1 MYNTIERKTDRQ
13 ERIPHFSQEAIKDTK
28 IAVIG
33 AGATGNEVLK
43 CLALTGFRYVFITD
57 MDHIST
63 SNLSRTVLFNESDVG
78 KRKAVTAADRFCGMC
93 IDDSPA
99 ADYFDGDLCHGLG
112 EGVIRHCDIVIGCVD
127 NDQTRLFVSNICQ
140 LLGKPYIDTGI
151 GGLNWNVFPTSGK
164 EDCPCYA
171 LDSIEVDVL
180 TILNTDN
187 TPIYLRK
194 PYGKMRPGCIYLR
207 KGDRNTPDNSNAL
220 FGDIEMLWKKRFRLT
235 KPPLEYIKNH
245 LNNPLEWNETQDC
258 YYNIFRPEYVLE
270 HVYDESDRDL
280 RAEFYAYAMTNEHV
294 VYSSIVV
301 KCSGT
306 IVDNYQIVAL
316 DGGRYTTPTPEWG
329 FLGKRLTENGPE
341 FSYKYFLKDSFR
353 YSLHSF
359 MYHEENGEERYAH
372 DDLMDIVLLF
382 DSVDEKNEFE
392 RYVEYHIQ
400 NLRDRVDAQNEY
412 SYVRADSEAE
422 TRFII
427 HRLRIARVLQSILK
441 EYREWVKN
449 HC

>member
-1 MYNTIERKTDRQ
+1 MGRYSNLELTDLVKLCISRGHEGDFWDFKQ
-13 ERIPHFSQEAIKDTK
+13 EWHKDMPALIKDIICFVNTVHSENCYLIFGISDDCRVVGMK
-28 IAVIG
+28 QSRYELANIIDALSKLEF
-33 AGATGNEVLK
+33 ATIDVPE
-43 CLALTGFRYVFITD
+43 ITLD
-57 MDHIST
+57 T
-63 SNLSRTVLFNESDVG
+63 
-78 KRKAVTAADRFCGMC
+78 
-93 IDDSPA
+93 
-99 ADYFDGDLCHGLG
+99 
-112 EGVIRHCDIVIGCVD
+112 IV
-127 NDQTRLFVSNICQ
+127 
-140 LLGKPYIDTGI
+140 
-151 GGLNWNVFPTSGK
+151 
-164 EDCPCYA
+164 

-194 PYGKMRPGCIYLR
+194 SYGKMHSGCIYLR

-294 VYSSIVV
+294 VYSSMVV

>member
-1 MYNTIERKTDRQ
+1 MGRYSNLELTDLVKLCISRGHEGDFWDFKQ
-13 ERIPHFSQEAIKDTK
+13 EWHKDMPALIKDIICFVNTVHSENCYLIFGISDYCRVVGMK
-28 IAVIG
+28 QSRYELANIIDALSKLEF
-33 AGATGNEVLK
+33 ATIDVPE
-43 CLALTGFRYVFITD
+43 ITLD
-57 MDHIST
+57 T
-63 SNLSRTVLFNESDVG
+63 
-78 KRKAVTAADRFCGMC
+78 
-93 IDDSPA
+93 
-99 ADYFDGDLCHGLG
+99 
-112 EGVIRHCDIVIGCVD
+112 IV
-127 NDQTRLFVSNICQ
+127 
-140 LLGKPYIDTGI
+140 
-151 GGLNWNVFPTSGK
+151 
-164 EDCPCYA
+164 

>member
-1 MYNTIERKTDRQ
+1 MGRYSNLELTDLVKLCISRGHEGDFWDFKQ
-13 ERIPHFSQEAIKDTK
+13 EWHKDMPALIKDIICFVNTVHSENCYLIFGISDDCRVVGMK
-28 IAVIG
+28 QSRYELANIIDALSKLEF
-33 AGATGNEVLK
+33 ATIDVPEITLDTIVL
-43 CLALTGFRYVFITD
+43 
-57 MDHIST
+57 
-63 SNLSRTVLFNESDVG
+63 
-78 KRKAVTAADRFCGMC
+78 
-93 IDDSPA
+93 
-99 ADYFDGDLCHGLG
+99 DG
-112 EGVIRHCDIVIGCVD
+112 
-127 NDQTRLFVSNICQ
+127 
-140 LLGKPYIDTGI
+140 
-151 GGLNWNVFPTSGK
+151 
-164 EDCPCYA
+164 
-171 LDSIEVDVL
+171 IEVDVL

-294 VYSSIVV
+294 VYSSMVV

>member
-1 MYNTIERKTDRQ
+1 MGRYSNLELTDLVKLCISRGHEGDFWDFKQ
-13 ERIPHFSQEAIKDTK
+13 EWHKDMPALIKDIICFVNTVHSENCYLIFGISDDCRVVGMK
-28 IAVIG
+28 QSRYELANIIDALSKLEF
-33 AGATGNEVLK
+33 ATIDVPE
-43 CLALTGFRYVFITD
+43 ITLD
-57 MDHIST
+57 T
-63 SNLSRTVLFNESDVG
+63 
-78 KRKAVTAADRFCGMC
+78 
-93 IDDSPA
+93 
-99 ADYFDGDLCHGLG
+99 
-112 EGVIRHCDIVIGCVD
+112 IV
-127 NDQTRLFVSNICQ
+127 
-140 LLGKPYIDTGI
+140 
-151 GGLNWNVFPTSGK
+151 
-164 EDCPCYA
+164 

-235 KPPLEYIKNH
+235 KPALEDIKNH

>member
-1 MYNTIERKTDRQ
+1 MGRYSNLELTDLVKLCISRGHEGDFWDFKQ
-13 ERIPHFSQEAIKDTK
+13 EWHKDMPALIKDIICFVNTVHSENCYLIFGISDDCRVVGMK
-28 IAVIG
+28 QSRYELANIIDALSKLEF
-33 AGATGNEVLK
+33 ATIDVQE
-43 CLALTGFRYVFITD
+43 ITLD
-57 MDHIST
+57 T
-63 SNLSRTVLFNESDVG
+63 
-78 KRKAVTAADRFCGMC
+78 
-93 IDDSPA
+93 
-99 ADYFDGDLCHGLG
+99 
-112 EGVIRHCDIVIGCVD
+112 IV
-127 NDQTRLFVSNICQ
+127 
-140 LLGKPYIDTGI
+140 
-151 GGLNWNVFPTSGK
+151 
-164 EDCPCYA
+164 
-171 LDSIEVDVL
+171 LDSIEVDVI

>member
-1 MYNTIERKTDRQ
+1 MGRYSNLELTDLVKLCISRGHEGDFWDFKQ
-13 ERIPHFSQEAIKDTK
+13 EWHKDMPALIKDIICFVNTVHSENCYLIFGISDDCRVVGMKQPRYELANIIDALSK
-28 IAVIG
+28 IEF
-33 AGATGNEVLK
+33 ATIDVPEITLDTIVL
-43 CLALTGFRYVFITD
+43 
-57 MDHIST
+57 
-63 SNLSRTVLFNESDVG
+63 
-78 KRKAVTAADRFCGMC
+78 
-93 IDDSPA
+93 
-99 ADYFDGDLCHGLG
+99 DG
-112 EGVIRHCDIVIGCVD
+112 
-127 NDQTRLFVSNICQ
+127 
-140 LLGKPYIDTGI
+140 
-151 GGLNWNVFPTSGK
+151 
-164 EDCPCYA
+164 
-171 LDSIEVDVL
+171 IEVDVL

-194 PYGKMRPGCIYLR
+194 PYGKMHPGCIYLR

-235 KPPLEYIKNH
+235 KSPLEYIKNH

-294 VYSSIVV
+294 VYSSMVV

-427 HRLRIARVLQSILK
+427 HRLRTARVLQSILK

>member
-1 MYNTIERKTDRQ
+1 MGRYSNLELTDLVKLCISRGHEGDFWDFKQ
-13 ERIPHFSQEAIKDTK
+13 EWHKDMPALIKDIICFVNTVHSENCYLIFGISDDCRVVGMK
-28 IAVIG
+28 QSRYELANIIDALSKLEF
-33 AGATGNEVLK
+33 ATIDVPE
-43 CLALTGFRYVFITD
+43 ITLD
-57 MDHIST
+57 T
-63 SNLSRTVLFNESDVG
+63 
-78 KRKAVTAADRFCGMC
+78 
-93 IDDSPA
+93 
-99 ADYFDGDLCHGLG
+99 
-112 EGVIRHCDIVIGCVD
+112 IV
-127 NDQTRLFVSNICQ
+127 
-140 LLGKPYIDTGI
+140 
-151 GGLNWNVFPTSGK
+151 
-164 EDCPCYA
+164 

-194 PYGKMRPGCIYLR
+194 PFGKMRPGCIYLR

-245 LNNPLEWNETQDC
+245 LNNQLEWNETQDC

-422 TRFII
+422 TRFI

>member
-1 MYNTIERKTDRQ
+1 MGRYSNLELTDLVKLCISRGHEGDFWDFKQ
-13 ERIPHFSQEAIKDTK
+13 EWHKDMPALIKDIICFVNTVHSENCYLIFGISDDCRVVGMK
-28 IAVIG
+28 QSRYELANIIDALSKLEF
-33 AGATGNEVLK
+33 ATIDVPE
-43 CLALTGFRYVFITD
+43 ITLY
-57 MDHIST
+57 T
-63 SNLSRTVLFNESDVG
+63 
-78 KRKAVTAADRFCGMC
+78 
-93 IDDSPA
+93 
-99 ADYFDGDLCHGLG
+99 
-112 EGVIRHCDIVIGCVD
+112 IV
-127 NDQTRLFVSNICQ
+127 
-140 LLGKPYIDTGI
+140 
-151 GGLNWNVFPTSGK
+151 
-164 EDCPCYA
+164 

>member
-1 MYNTIERKTDRQ
+1 MGRYSNLELTDLVKLCISRGHEGDFWDFKQ
-13 ERIPHFSQEAIKDTK
+13 EWHKDMPALIKDIICFVNTVHSENCYLIFGISDDCRVVGMK
-28 IAVIG
+28 QSRYELANIIDALSKLEF
-33 AGATGNEVLK
+33 ATIDVPE
-43 CLALTGFRYVFITD
+43 ITLD
-57 MDHIST
+57 T
-63 SNLSRTVLFNESDVG
+63 
-78 KRKAVTAADRFCGMC
+78 
-93 IDDSPA
+93 
-99 ADYFDGDLCHGLG
+99 
-112 EGVIRHCDIVIGCVD
+112 IV
-127 NDQTRLFVSNICQ
+127 
-140 LLGKPYIDTGI
+140 
-151 GGLNWNVFPTSGK
+151 
-164 EDCPCYA
+164 

-400 NLRDRVDAQNEY
+400 NLRDRVDAQNKY

>member
-1 MYNTIERKTDRQ
+1 MGRYSNLELTDLVKLCISRGHEGDFWDFKQ
-13 ERIPHFSQEAIKDTK
+13 EWHKDMPALIKDIICFVNTVHSENCYLIFGISDDCRVVGMK
-28 IAVIG
+28 QSRYELANIIDALSKLEF
-33 AGATGNEVLK
+33 ATIDVPE
-43 CLALTGFRYVFITD
+43 ITLD
-57 MDHIST
+57 T
-63 SNLSRTVLFNESDVG
+63 
-78 KRKAVTAADRFCGMC
+78 
-93 IDDSPA
+93 
-99 ADYFDGDLCHGLG
+99 
-112 EGVIRHCDIVIGCVD
+112 IV
-127 NDQTRLFVSNICQ
+127 
-140 LLGKPYIDTGI
+140 
-151 GGLNWNVFPTSGK
+151 
-164 EDCPCYA
+164 

-245 LNNPLEWNETQDC
+245 LNNPLEWNESQDC

-372 DDLMDIVLLF
+372 DNLMDIVLLF

>member
-1 MYNTIERKTDRQ
+1 MGRYSNLELTDLVKLCISRGHEGDFWDFKQ
-13 ERIPHFSQEAIKDTK
+13 EWHKDMPALIKDIICFVNTVHSENCYLIFGISDDCRVVGMK
-28 IAVIG
+28 QSRYELANIIDALSKLEF
-33 AGATGNEVLK
+33 ATIDVPEITLDTIVL
-43 CLALTGFRYVFITD
+43 
-57 MDHIST
+57 
-63 SNLSRTVLFNESDVG
+63 
-78 KRKAVTAADRFCGMC
+78 
-93 IDDSPA
+93 
-99 ADYFDGDLCHGLG
+99 DG
-112 EGVIRHCDIVIGCVD
+112 
-127 NDQTRLFVSNICQ
+127 
-140 LLGKPYIDTGI
+140 
-151 GGLNWNVFPTSGK
+151 
-164 EDCPCYA
+164 
-171 LDSIEVDVL
+171 IEVDVL

-194 PYGKMRPGCIYLR
+194 PYGKMHPGCIYLR

-245 LNNPLEWNETQDC
+245 LNNPLEWNETRDC

-294 VYSSIVV
+294 VYSSMVV

-392 RYVEYHIQ
+392 RYVEYYIQ

>member
-1 MYNTIERKTDRQ
+1 MGRYSNLELTDLVKLCISRGHEGDFWDFKQ
-13 ERIPHFSQEAIKDTK
+13 EWHKDMPALIKDIICFVNTVHSENCYLIFGISDDCRVVGMK
-28 IAVIG
+28 QSRYELANIIDALSKLEF
-33 AGATGNEVLK
+33 ATIDVPEITLDTIVL
-43 CLALTGFRYVFITD
+43 
-57 MDHIST
+57 
-63 SNLSRTVLFNESDVG
+63 
-78 KRKAVTAADRFCGMC
+78 
-93 IDDSPA
+93 
-99 ADYFDGDLCHGLG
+99 DG
-112 EGVIRHCDIVIGCVD
+112 
-127 NDQTRLFVSNICQ
+127 
-140 LLGKPYIDTGI
+140 
-151 GGLNWNVFPTSGK
+151 
-164 EDCPCYA
+164 
-171 LDSIEVDVL
+171 IEVDVL

-194 PYGKMRPGCIYLR
+194 PYGKMHPGCIYLR

-270 HVYDESDRDL
+270 HVCDESDRDL

-294 VYSSIVV
+294 VYSSMVV

-427 HRLRIARVLQSILK
+427 HRLRTARVLQSILK

>member
-1 MYNTIERKTDRQ
+1 MGRYSNLELTDLVKLCISRGHEGDFWDFKQ
-13 ERIPHFSQEAIKDTK
+13 EWHKDMPALIKDIICFVNTVHSENCYLIFGISDDCRVVGMK
-28 IAVIG
+28 QSRYELANIIDALSKLEF
-33 AGATGNEVLK
+33 ATIDVPE
-43 CLALTGFRYVFITD
+43 ITLD
-57 MDHIST
+57 T
-63 SNLSRTVLFNESDVG
+63 
-78 KRKAVTAADRFCGMC
+78 
-93 IDDSPA
+93 
-99 ADYFDGDLCHGLG
+99 
-112 EGVIRHCDIVIGCVD
+112 IV
-127 NDQTRLFVSNICQ
+127 
-140 LLGKPYIDTGI
+140 
-151 GGLNWNVFPTSGK
+151 
-164 EDCPCYA
+164 

-412 SYVRADSEAE
+412 SYVRADYEAE

>member
-1 MYNTIERKTDRQ
+1 MGRYSNLELTDLVKLCISRGHEGDFWDFKQ
-13 ERIPHFSQEAIKDTK
+13 EWHKDMPALIKDIICFVNTVHSENCYLIFGISDDCRVVGMK
-28 IAVIG
+28 QSRYELANIIDALSKLEF
-33 AGATGNEVLK
+33 ATIDVPEITLDTIVL
-43 CLALTGFRYVFITD
+43 
-57 MDHIST
+57 
-63 SNLSRTVLFNESDVG
+63 
-78 KRKAVTAADRFCGMC
+78 
-93 IDDSPA
+93 
-99 ADYFDGDLCHGLG
+99 DG
-112 EGVIRHCDIVIGCVD
+112 
-127 NDQTRLFVSNICQ
+127 
-140 LLGKPYIDTGI
+140 
-151 GGLNWNVFPTSGK
+151 
-164 EDCPCYA
+164 
-171 LDSIEVDVL
+171 IEVDVL

-194 PYGKMRPGCIYLR
+194 PYGKMHPGCIYLR

-294 VYSSIVV
+294 VYSSMVV

>member
-1 MYNTIERKTDRQ
+1 MGRYSNLELTDLVKLCISRGHEGDFWDFKQ
-13 ERIPHFSQEAIKDTK
+13 EWHKDMPALIKDIICFVNTVHSENCYLIFGISDDCRVVGMK
-28 IAVIG
+28 QSRYELANIIDALSKLEF
-33 AGATGNEVLK
+33 ATIDIPEITLDTIVL
-43 CLALTGFRYVFITD
+43 
-57 MDHIST
+57 
-63 SNLSRTVLFNESDVG
+63 
-78 KRKAVTAADRFCGMC
+78 
-93 IDDSPA
+93 
-99 ADYFDGDLCHGLG
+99 DG
-112 EGVIRHCDIVIGCVD
+112 
-127 NDQTRLFVSNICQ
+127 
-140 LLGKPYIDTGI
+140 
-151 GGLNWNVFPTSGK
+151 
-164 EDCPCYA
+164 
-171 LDSIEVDVL
+171 IEVDVL

-194 PYGKMRPGCIYLR
+194 PYGKMHPGCIYLR

-294 VYSSIVV
+294 VYSSMVV

-427 HRLRIARVLQSILK
+427 HRLRTARVLQSILK

>member
-1 MYNTIERKTDRQ
+1 MGRYSNLELTDLVKLCISRGHEGDFWDFKQ
-13 ERIPHFSQEAIKDTK
+13 EWHKDMPALIKDIICFVNTVHSENCYLIFGISDDCRVVGMK
-28 IAVIG
+28 QSRYELANIIDALSKLEF
-33 AGATGNEVLK
+33 ATIDVPE
-43 CLALTGFRYVFITD
+43 ITLD
-57 MDHIST
+57 T
-63 SNLSRTVLFNESDVG
+63 
-78 KRKAVTAADRFCGMC
+78 
-93 IDDSPA
+93 
-99 ADYFDGDLCHGLG
+99 
-112 EGVIRHCDIVIGCVD
+112 IV
-127 NDQTRLFVSNICQ
+127 
-140 LLGKPYIDTGI
+140 
-151 GGLNWNVFPTSGK
+151 
-164 EDCPCYA
+164 

-306 IVDNYQIVAL
+306 IVDNYQIVTL

>member
-1 MYNTIERKTDRQ
+1 MGRYSNLELTDLVKLCISRGHEGDFWDFKQ
-13 ERIPHFSQEAIKDTK
+13 EWHKDMPALIKDIICFVNTVHSENCYLIFGISDDCRVVGMK
-28 IAVIG
+28 QSRYELANIIDALSKLEF
-33 AGATGNEVLK
+33 ATIDVPEITLDTIVL
-43 CLALTGFRYVFITD
+43 
-57 MDHIST
+57 
-63 SNLSRTVLFNESDVG
+63 
-78 KRKAVTAADRFCGMC
+78 
-93 IDDSPA
+93 
-99 ADYFDGDLCHGLG
+99 DG
-112 EGVIRHCDIVIGCVD
+112 
-127 NDQTRLFVSNICQ
+127 
-140 LLGKPYIDTGI
+140 
-151 GGLNWNVFPTSGK
+151 
-164 EDCPCYA
+164 
-171 LDSIEVDVL
+171 IEVDVL

-194 PYGKMRPGCIYLR
+194 PYGKMHPGCIYLR

-294 VYSSIVV
+294 VYSSMVV
-301 KCSGT
+301 KCCGT

-316 DGGRYTTPTPEWG
+316 DGGRYSTPTPEWG
-329 FLGKRLTENGPE
+329 FLGKQLTENGPE

-353 YSLHSF
+353 YSLHNF

-382 DSVDEKNEFE
+382 DSADEKNEFE
-392 RYVEYHIQ
+392 KYAEYHIQ
-400 NLRDRVDAQNEY
+400 NLRDRVDAQTKY
-412 SYVRADSEAE
+412 SHIRTDSEAE

-427 HRLRIARVLQSILK
+427 HRLRTAHVLQSILK

>member
-1 MYNTIERKTDRQ
+1 MGRYSNLELTDLVKLCISRGHEGDFWDFKQ
-13 ERIPHFSQEAIKDTK
+13 EWHKDMPALIKDIICFVNTVHSENCYLIFGISDDCRVVGMK
-28 IAVIG
+28 QSRYELANIIDALSKLEF
-33 AGATGNEVLK
+33 ATIDVPEITLDTIVL
-43 CLALTGFRYVFITD
+43 
-57 MDHIST
+57 
-63 SNLSRTVLFNESDVG
+63 
-78 KRKAVTAADRFCGMC
+78 
-93 IDDSPA
+93 
-99 ADYFDGDLCHGLG
+99 DG
-112 EGVIRHCDIVIGCVD
+112 
-127 NDQTRLFVSNICQ
+127 
-140 LLGKPYIDTGI
+140 
-151 GGLNWNVFPTSGK
+151 
-164 EDCPCYA
+164 
-171 LDSIEVDVL
+171 IEVDVL

-194 PYGKMRPGCIYLR
+194 PYGKMHPGCIYLR

-294 VYSSIVV
+294 VYSSMVV
-301 KCSGT
+301 KCCGT

-316 DGGRYTTPTPEWG
+316 DGGRYSTPTPEWG
-329 FLGKRLTENGPE
+329 FSGKQLTENGPE

-353 YSLHSF
+353 YSLHNF

-382 DSVDEKNEFE
+382 DSADEKNEFE
-392 RYVEYHIQ
+392 KYAEYHIQ
-400 NLRDRVDAQNEY
+400 NLRDRVDAQTKY
-412 SYVRADSEAE
+412 SHIRTDSEAE

-427 HRLRIARVLQSILK
+427 HRLRTAHVLQSILK

-449 HC
+449 DC

>member
-1 MYNTIERKTDRQ
+1 MGRYSNLELTDLVKLCISRGHEGDFWDFKQ
-13 ERIPHFSQEAIKDTK
+13 EWHKDMPALIKDIICFVNTVHSENCYLIFGISDDCRVVGMK
-28 IAVIG
+28 QSRYELANIIDALSKLEF
-33 AGATGNEVLK
+33 ATIDVPEITLDTIVL
-43 CLALTGFRYVFITD
+43 
-57 MDHIST
+57 
-63 SNLSRTVLFNESDVG
+63 
-78 KRKAVTAADRFCGMC
+78 
-93 IDDSPA
+93 
-99 ADYFDGDLCHGLG
+99 DG
-112 EGVIRHCDIVIGCVD
+112 
-127 NDQTRLFVSNICQ
+127 
-140 LLGKPYIDTGI
+140 
-151 GGLNWNVFPTSGK
+151 
-164 EDCPCYA
+164 
-171 LDSIEVDVL
+171 IEVDVL

-194 PYGKMRPGCIYLR
+194 SYGKMHPGCIYLR

-245 LNNPLEWNETQDC
+245 LNNSLEWNETQDC
-258 YYNIFRPEYVLE
+258 YYNIFLPEYVLE

-294 VYSSIVV
+294 VYSSMVV

-400 NLRDRVDAQNEY
+400 NLRDRVDVQNEY

-427 HRLRIARVLQSILK
+427 HRLRTARVLQSILK

>member
-1 MYNTIERKTDRQ
+1 MGRYSNLELTDLVKLCISRGHEGDFWDFKQ
-13 ERIPHFSQEAIKDTK
+13 EWHKDIPALIKDIICFVNTVHSENCYLIFGISDDCRVVGMK
-28 IAVIG
+28 QSRYELANIIDALSKLEF
-33 AGATGNEVLK
+33 ATIDVPEITLDTIVL
-43 CLALTGFRYVFITD
+43 
-57 MDHIST
+57 
-63 SNLSRTVLFNESDVG
+63 
-78 KRKAVTAADRFCGMC
+78 
-93 IDDSPA
+93 
-99 ADYFDGDLCHGLG
+99 DG
-112 EGVIRHCDIVIGCVD
+112 
-127 NDQTRLFVSNICQ
+127 
-140 LLGKPYIDTGI
+140 
-151 GGLNWNVFPTSGK
+151 
-164 EDCPCYA
+164 
-171 LDSIEVDVL
+171 IEVDVL

-194 PYGKMRPGCIYLR
+194 PYGKMHPGCIYLR

-294 VYSSIVV
+294 VYSSMVV

-427 HRLRIARVLQSILK
+427 HRLRTARVLQSILK

>member
-1 MYNTIERKTDRQ
+1 MGRYSNLELTDLVKLCISRGHEGDFWDFKQ
-13 ERIPHFSQEAIKDTK
+13 EWHKDMPALIKDIICFVNTVHSENCYLIFGISDDCRVVGMK
-28 IAVIG
+28 QSRYELANIIDALSKLEF
-33 AGATGNEVLK
+33 ATIDVPE
-43 CLALTGFRYVFITD
+43 ITLD
-57 MDHIST
+57 T
-63 SNLSRTVLFNESDVG
+63 
-78 KRKAVTAADRFCGMC
+78 
-93 IDDSPA
+93 
-99 ADYFDGDLCHGLG
+99 
-112 EGVIRHCDIVIGCVD
+112 IV
-127 NDQTRLFVSNICQ
+127 
-140 LLGKPYIDTGI
+140 
-151 GGLNWNVFPTSGK
+151 
-164 EDCPCYA
+164 

-441 EYREWVKN
+441 EYREWMKN

>member
-1 MYNTIERKTDRQ
+1 MGRYSNLELTDLVKLCISRGHEGDFWDFKQ
-13 ERIPHFSQEAIKDTK
+13 EWHKDMPALIKDIICFVNTVHSENCYLIFGISDDCRVVGMK
-28 IAVIG
+28 QSRYELANIIDALSKLEF
-33 AGATGNEVLK
+33 ATIDVPE
-43 CLALTGFRYVFITD
+43 ITLD
-57 MDHIST
+57 T
-63 SNLSRTVLFNESDVG
+63 
-78 KRKAVTAADRFCGMC
+78 
-93 IDDSPA
+93 
-99 ADYFDGDLCHGLG
+99 
-112 EGVIRHCDIVIGCVD
+112 IV
-127 NDQTRLFVSNICQ
+127 
-140 LLGKPYIDTGI
+140 
-151 GGLNWNVFPTSGK
+151 
-164 EDCPCYA
+164 

-220 FGDIEMLWKKRFRLT
+220 FGDIEMLWKMRFRLT

>member
-1 MYNTIERKTDRQ
+1 MGRYSNLELTDLVKLCISRGHEGDFWDFKQ
-13 ERIPHFSQEAIKDTK
+13 EWHKDMPALIKDIICFVNTVHSENCYLIFGISDDCRVVGMK
-28 IAVIG
+28 QSRYELANIIDALSKLEF
-33 AGATGNEVLK
+33 ATIDVPEITLDTIVL
-43 CLALTGFRYVFITD
+43 
-57 MDHIST
+57 
-63 SNLSRTVLFNESDVG
+63 
-78 KRKAVTAADRFCGMC
+78 
-93 IDDSPA
+93 
-99 ADYFDGDLCHGLG
+99 DG
-112 EGVIRHCDIVIGCVD
+112 
-127 NDQTRLFVSNICQ
+127 
-140 LLGKPYIDTGI
+140 
-151 GGLNWNVFPTSGK
+151 
-164 EDCPCYA
+164 
-171 LDSIEVDVL
+171 IEVDVL

-194 PYGKMRPGCIYLR
+194 PYGKMHPGCIYLR

-294 VYSSIVV
+294 VYSSMVV

-306 IVDNYQIVAL
+306 FVDNYQIVAL

-427 HRLRIARVLQSILK
+427 HRLRTARVLQSILK
-441 EYREWVKN
+441 EYRE
-449 HC
+449 

>member
-1 MYNTIERKTDRQ
+1 MGRYSNLELTDLVKLCISRGHEGDFWDFKQ
-13 ERIPHFSQEAIKDTK
+13 EWHKDMPALIKDIICFVNTVHSENCYLIFGISDDCRVVGMK
-28 IAVIG
+28 QSRYELANIIDALSKLEF
-33 AGATGNEVLK
+33 ATIDVPEITLDTIVL
-43 CLALTGFRYVFITD
+43 
-57 MDHIST
+57 
-63 SNLSRTVLFNESDVG
+63 
-78 KRKAVTAADRFCGMC
+78 
-93 IDDSPA
+93 
-99 ADYFDGDLCHGLG
+99 DG
-112 EGVIRHCDIVIGCVD
+112 
-127 NDQTRLFVSNICQ
+127 
-140 LLGKPYIDTGI
+140 
-151 GGLNWNVFPTSGK
+151 
-164 EDCPCYA
+164 
-171 LDSIEVDVL
+171 IEVDVL

-194 PYGKMRPGCIYLR
+194 PYGKMHPGCIYLR

>member
-1 MYNTIERKTDRQ
+1 MKQSRYELANIIDALSKLEFATIDVPEITL
-13 ERIPHFSQEAIKDTK
+13 DT
-28 IAVIG
+28 
-33 AGATGNEVLK
+33 
-43 CLALTGFRYVFITD
+43 
-57 MDHIST
+57 
-63 SNLSRTVLFNESDVG
+63 
-78 KRKAVTAADRFCGMC
+78 
-93 IDDSPA
+93 
-99 ADYFDGDLCHGLG
+99 
-112 EGVIRHCDIVIGCVD
+112 IV
-127 NDQTRLFVSNICQ
+127 
-140 LLGKPYIDTGI
+140 
-151 GGLNWNVFPTSGK
+151 
-164 EDCPCYA
+164 

-306 IVDNYQIVAL
+306 IVDNYQIVTL

>member
-1 MYNTIERKTDRQ
+1 LGRYSNLELTDLVKLCISRGHEGDFWDFKQ
-13 ERIPHFSQEAIKDTK
+13 EWHKDMPALIKDIICFVNTVHSENCYLIFGISDDCRVVGMK
-28 IAVIG
+28 QSRYELANIIDALSKLEF
-33 AGATGNEVLK
+33 ATIDVPEITLDTIVL
-43 CLALTGFRYVFITD
+43 
-57 MDHIST
+57 
-63 SNLSRTVLFNESDVG
+63 
-78 KRKAVTAADRFCGMC
+78 
-93 IDDSPA
+93 
-99 ADYFDGDLCHGLG
+99 DG
-112 EGVIRHCDIVIGCVD
+112 
-127 NDQTRLFVSNICQ
+127 
-140 LLGKPYIDTGI
+140 
-151 GGLNWNVFPTSGK
+151 
-164 EDCPCYA
+164 
-171 LDSIEVDVL
+171 IEVDVL

-194 PYGKMRPGCIYLR
+194 PYGKMHPGCIYLR

-294 VYSSIVV
+294 VYSSMVV

-427 HRLRIARVLQSILK
+427 HRLRTARVLQSILK

>member
-1 MYNTIERKTDRQ
+1 MGRYSNLELTDLVKLCISRGHEGDFWDFKQ
-13 ERIPHFSQEAIKDTK
+13 EWHKDMPALIKDIICFVNTVHSENCYLIFGISDDCRVVGMK
-28 IAVIG
+28 QSRYELANIIDALSKLEF
-33 AGATGNEVLK
+33 ATIDVPEITLDTIVLY
-43 CLALTGFRYVFITD
+43 G
-57 MDHIST
+57 
-63 SNLSRTVLFNESDVG
+63 
-78 KRKAVTAADRFCGMC
+78 
-93 IDDSPA
+93 
-99 ADYFDGDLCHGLG
+99 
-112 EGVIRHCDIVIGCVD
+112 
-127 NDQTRLFVSNICQ
+127 
-140 LLGKPYIDTGI
+140 
-151 GGLNWNVFPTSGK
+151 
-164 EDCPCYA
+164 
-171 LDSIEVDVL
+171 IEVDVL

-194 PYGKMRPGCIYLR
+194 PYGKMHPGCIYLR

-294 VYSSIVV
+294 VYSSMVV

-427 HRLRIARVLQSILK
+427 HRLRTARVLQSILK
-441 EYREWVKN
+441 EYREWVKKSLLDR
-449 HC
+449 

>member
-1 MYNTIERKTDRQ
+1 MGRYSNLELTDLVKLCISRGHEGDFWDFKQ
-13 ERIPHFSQEAIKDTK
+13 EWHKDMPALIKDIICFVNTVHSENCYLIFGISDDCRVVGMK
-28 IAVIG
+28 QSRYELANIIDALSKLEF
-33 AGATGNEVLK
+33 ATIDVPE
-43 CLALTGFRYVFITD
+43 ITLD
-57 MDHIST
+57 T
-63 SNLSRTVLFNESDVG
+63 
-78 KRKAVTAADRFCGMC
+78 
-93 IDDSPA
+93 
-99 ADYFDGDLCHGLG
+99 
-112 EGVIRHCDIVIGCVD
+112 IV
-127 NDQTRLFVSNICQ
+127 
-140 LLGKPYIDTGI
+140 
-151 GGLNWNVFPTSGK
+151 
-164 EDCPCYA
+164 

-194 PYGKMRPGCIYLR
+194 PYGKLRSGCIYLR

-280 RAEFYAYAMTNEHV
+280 RAGFYAYAMTNEHV

>member
-1 MYNTIERKTDRQ
+1 MGRYSNLELTDLVKLCISRGHEGAFWDFKQ
-13 ERIPHFSQEAIKDTK
+13 EWHKDMPALIKDIICFVNTVHSENCYLIFGISDDCRVVGMK
-28 IAVIG
+28 QSRYELANIIDALSKLEF
-33 AGATGNEVLK
+33 ATIDVPE
-43 CLALTGFRYVFITD
+43 ITLD
-57 MDHIST
+57 T
-63 SNLSRTVLFNESDVG
+63 
-78 KRKAVTAADRFCGMC
+78 
-93 IDDSPA
+93 
-99 ADYFDGDLCHGLG
+99 
-112 EGVIRHCDIVIGCVD
+112 IV
-127 NDQTRLFVSNICQ
+127 
-140 LLGKPYIDTGI
+140 
-151 GGLNWNVFPTSGK
+151 
-164 EDCPCYA
+164 

>member
-1 MYNTIERKTDRQ
+1 MGRYSNLELTDLVKLCISRGHEGDFWDFKQ
-13 ERIPHFSQEAIKDTK
+13 EWHKDMPALIKDIICFVNTVHSENCYLFFGISDDCRVVGMK
-28 IAVIG
+28 QSRYELANIIDALSKLEF
-33 AGATGNEVLK
+33 ATIDVPE
-43 CLALTGFRYVFITD
+43 ITLD
-57 MDHIST
+57 T
-63 SNLSRTVLFNESDVG
+63 
-78 KRKAVTAADRFCGMC
+78 
-93 IDDSPA
+93 
-99 ADYFDGDLCHGLG
+99 
-112 EGVIRHCDIVIGCVD
+112 IV
-127 NDQTRLFVSNICQ
+127 
-140 LLGKPYIDTGI
+140 
-151 GGLNWNVFPTSGK
+151 
-164 EDCPCYA
+164 

>member
-1 MYNTIERKTDRQ
+1 MGRYSNLELTDLVKLCISRGHEGDFWDFKQ
-13 ERIPHFSQEAIKDTK
+13 EWHKDMPALIKDIICFVNTVHSENCYLIFGISDDCRVVGMK
-28 IAVIG
+28 QSRYELANIIDALSKLEF
-33 AGATGNEVLK
+33 ATIDVPEITLDTIVL
-43 CLALTGFRYVFITD
+43 
-57 MDHIST
+57 
-63 SNLSRTVLFNESDVG
+63 
-78 KRKAVTAADRFCGMC
+78 
-93 IDDSPA
+93 
-99 ADYFDGDLCHGLG
+99 DG
-112 EGVIRHCDIVIGCVD
+112 
-127 NDQTRLFVSNICQ
+127 
-140 LLGKPYIDTGI
+140 
-151 GGLNWNVFPTSGK
+151 
-164 EDCPCYA
+164 
-171 LDSIEVDVL
+171 IEVDVL

-187 TPIYLRK
+187 TPIYLIK
-194 PYGKMRPGCIYLR
+194 PYGKMHPGCIYLR

-294 VYSSIVV
+294 VYSSMVV

-427 HRLRIARVLQSILK
+427 HRLRTARVLQSILK